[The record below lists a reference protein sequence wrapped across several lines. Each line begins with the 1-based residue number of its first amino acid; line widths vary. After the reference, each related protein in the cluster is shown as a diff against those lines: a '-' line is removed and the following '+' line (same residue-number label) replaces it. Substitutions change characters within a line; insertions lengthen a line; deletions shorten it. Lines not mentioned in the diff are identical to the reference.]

1 MQHTPKGLRLHIGI
15 YGRRNAGK
23 SSLLNRLVGQK
34 AAIVSA
40 TPGTTTDP
48 VEKTIEFLPI
58 GPVVFIDTAGIDDT
72 GALGE
77 LRRERTLQAIDRT
90 DVAILVTETHAWG
103 PYEEELAGL
112 LREREIPFFVV
123 LNKADLVAPPADI
136 LEPLTAEGIDFQ
148 PASALTGEG
157 MDAVRDR
164 IVQAAPEAWF
174 EPPRLLGD
182 LLPAGELAI
191 LVVPI
196 DLGAPKGR
204 IILPQIMAIRD
215 ILDSDAYCMVVKE
228 RELKDALGRLNRKP
242 SLVVCD
248 SQVVLKTAA
257 DTPPD
262 IPLTTFSILMA
273 RFKGDLAT
281 LAHGTGVIERLKSG
295 DRVLISEACS
305 HHPLADDIGRVKIP
319 RWLRQFAGGQVHCD
333 VVAGPEFPE
342 DISGYKLIVH
352 CGGCMINRKN
362 MLSRIFRARRGGVPI
377 TNYGM
382 TIAYVQGVLPRV
394 MAPFLCTGA
403 SNRSISHR

>member
-1 MQHTPKGLRLHIGI
+1 MQNTPKGLRLHIGI

-23 SSLLNRLVGQK
+23 SSLLNRLVGQQ

-72 GALGE
+72 GALGD
-77 LRRERTLQAIDRT
+77 LRREKTLQAIDRT
-90 DVAILVTETHAWG
+90 DVGLLVTETHTWG
-103 PYEEELAGL
+103 PYERQIAGL
-112 LREREIPFFVV
+112 LRDRQIPFFAV
-123 LNKADLVAPPADI
+123 LNKADLTVPTAEI
-136 LEPLTAEGIDFQ
+136 TQQLTAEGIYFRT
-148 PASALTGEG
+148 ASALTGEG
-157 MDAVRDR
+157 LHGVRDR

-174 EPPRLLGD
+174 TPPRLLGD
-182 LLPAGELAI
+182 LLPAGELAV

-257 DTPPD
+257 DTPRD

-281 LAHGTGVIERLKSG
+281 LLHGTSAIAHLRPG
-295 DRVLISEACS
+295 DRVLIAEACS

-319 RWLRQFAGGQVHCD
+319 RWLRQYAGGRIHTD
-333 VVAGPEFPE
+333 VIAGPEFPE
-342 DISGYKLIVH
+342 NLDDYKLIIH

-362 MLSRIFRARRGGVPI
+362 MVSRLFRARRSDVPI

-382 TIAYVQGVLPRV
+382 TIAFVQGVLPRV
-394 MAPFLCTGA
+394 MEPFPQPGEA
-403 SNRSISHR
+403 VRRNSHI

>member
-1 MQHTPKGLRLHIGI
+1 MQSTPKGLRLHIGI

-58 GPVVFIDTAGIDDT
+58 GPVVFIDTAGIDDS
-72 GALGE
+72 GALGQ

-90 DVAILVTETHAWG
+90 DVGILVTETHTWG
-103 PYEEELAGL
+103 PYEAQIAGL
-112 LREREIPFFVV
+112 LRERQIPFFAV
-123 LNKADLVAPPADI
+123 LNKADQMAPPAE
-136 LEPLTAEGIDFQ
+136 LMERLTAEGIDFR

-157 MDAVRDR
+157 MNAVRDR

-257 DTPPD
+257 DTPDD
-262 IPLTTFSILMA
+262 IALTTFSILMA
-273 RFKGDLAT
+273 RFKGELGT
-281 LAHGTGVIERLKSG
+281 LAQGTYAIERLKSG
-295 DRVLISEACS
+295 DRVLIAEACS

-319 RWLRQFAGGQVHCD
+319 RWLRQFAGGQIHTD
-333 VVAGPEFPE
+333 VVAGPEFPV
-342 DISGYKLIVH
+342 DLGAYKLIIH

-382 TIAYVQGVLPRV
+382 TIAFVQGVLPRV
-394 MAPFLCTGA
+394 LAPFSYTGD
-403 SNRSISHR
+403 SNRSIFHC